1 MNDILNIGSRREV
14 FWDDTMIDTEET
26 TTVFRLHE
34 PVQRECVLTFDKPW
48 SKSSGDATYNT
59 VLQDGNLYRMY
70 TRVTGNVAYAEST
83 DGIHW
88 EQPSL
93 GISEF
98 EGSRD
103 NPLLIDQTDPEQ
115 HFGFDGFRPFIDEN
129 PDCPPDERYK
139 AMADDGNQVFV
150 FVSPDGLHWKNR
162 GPLKITGHFDSMNTL
177 FYNSL

>member
-1 MNDILNIGSRREV
+1 MNNDIINIGSRREV

-83 DGIHW
+83 DAFMRAW
-88 EQPSL
+88 A
-93 GISEF
+93 
-98 EGSRD
+98 
-103 NPLLIDQTDPEQ
+103 
-115 HFGFDGFRPFIDEN
+115 EN
-129 PDCPPDERYK
+129 PQSL
-139 AMADDGNQVFV
+139 ADNEINSFIAKVEQGIKLEFNSVSLDKRNRKLLENIYSTLKDRNKFV
-150 FVSPDGLHWKNR
+150 AKG
-162 GPLKITGHFDSMNTL
+162 
-177 FYNSL
+177 